1 MSVKRVIP
9 KNVTRLPEKS
19 NICPS
24 DNEPSV
30 RSKIGITIQMLKKL
44 GKIQQNISLPDKCL
58 APPRHD
64 GSQEIAKQL
73 INIESVIPW
82 AFFFLL
88 HCPHRLRIYLY
99 LMKAALDLVLKL
111 LARQRDRRFIR
122 LYLLLAAIILACVA
136 TWFLDLIAFRT
147 SLYASSSLVRI
158 ITDMI
163 SWVAVFTLIRLL
175 PYAFSLRSSRLLEEI
190 EMRKK
195 IESDLQ
201 VKNILVEESKR
212 LFKNVFDHSA
222 VGVALV
228 SPDGRWLNVNQSIC
242 DMLGYSKDE
251 LVKSSFQDITH
262 PDDLAAD
269 LAFVN
274 QMLQKERE
282 TYQMEKRYIRK
293 DGATIWV
300 LLSVS
305 LTWQEGKP
313 AFFISQLA
321 DISAQ
326 RQLQTEVERKNAEL
340 EAHIV
345 KINEFNRIV
354 AHNLRGP
361 ASTLI
366 NMADFLEK
374 NRNEDDR
381 DFMLSKV
388 KDTSVLII
396 HTLNDLKDLL
406 EIQIRQED
414 PSTAY
419 PFKDALYNSMQM
431 LEGEVK
437 CSNALVNVQF
447 DVEEVCFP
455 KAYLDSVFYNLL
467 SNAIKYR
474 HIGKAP
480 VIDVGTMAV
489 NGHVVLTVKDNGIG
503 IDMQK
508 HGQDIFKYKKVFH
521 KGYDSNGVGLF
532 LTRSQLEANNGK
544 IEVESAVDQGT
555 TFRVYFEKNTIS

>member
-1 MSVKRVIP
+1 
-9 KNVTRLPEKS
+9 
-19 NICPS
+19 
-24 DNEPSV
+24 
-30 RSKIGITIQMLKKL
+30 
-44 GKIQQNISLPDKCL
+44 
-58 APPRHD
+58 
-64 GSQEIAKQL
+64 
-73 INIESVIPW
+73 
-82 AFFFLL
+82 
-88 HCPHRLRIYLY
+88 
-99 LMKAALDLVLKL
+99 MKAAFDLFLKL
-111 LARQRDRRFIR
+111 LARQRERRFIR
-122 LYLLLAAIILACVA
+122 LYLLFAALIIACTA
-136 TWFLDLIAFRT
+136 TWFLDLIAFR
-147 SLYASSSLVRI
+147 SPVYRLSSLVRI
-158 ITDMI
+158 MTGIF
-163 SWVAVFTLIRLL
+163 SWVSLFTLVLIL
-175 PYAFSLRSSRLLEEI
+175 PYALSLRSSRLLAEI

-201 VKNILVEESKR
+201 VKNILVEESKK
-212 LFKNVFDHSA
+212 LFKNVFDYSA

-242 DMLGYSKDE
+242 EMLGYSKEE
-251 LVKSSFQDITH
+251 LLKASFQDITH
-262 PDDLAAD
+262 PDDLAED

-282 TYQMEKRYIRK
+282 SYQMEKRYIRK
-293 DGATIWV
+293 DGDIIWV
-300 LLSVS
+300 PLSVS

-321 DISAQ
+321 DITAKK
-326 RQLQTEVERKNAEL
+326 QLQTEVEKKNAEL

-374 NRNEDDR
+374 NKNEDDR
-381 DFMLSKV
+381 NFLLSKV
-388 KDTSVLII
+388 KDTSLLII

-406 EIQIRQED
+406 EIQIRQEAQ
-414 PSTAY
+414 PVAH
-419 PFKDALYNSMQM
+419 PFSDALQNSLQM
-431 LEGEVK
+431 LKDEVK
-437 CSNALVNVQF
+437 GSAAVVNVNF
-447 DVEEVCFP
+447 DVEDVCFP

-467 SNAIKYR
+467 SNALKYR
-474 HIGKAP
+474 HAGKAP
-480 VIDVGTMAV
+480 EIEIGTVAK
-489 NGHVVLTVKDNGIG
+489 NGHIILTVKDNGIG

-544 IEVESAVDQGT
+544 IEVESVVDAGT
-555 TFRVYFEKNTIS
+555 TFRVYFEKNTHR

>member
-1 MSVKRVIP
+1 
-9 KNVTRLPEKS
+9 
-19 NICPS
+19 
-24 DNEPSV
+24 
-30 RSKIGITIQMLKKL
+30 
-44 GKIQQNISLPDKCL
+44 
-58 APPRHD
+58 
-64 GSQEIAKQL
+64 
-73 INIESVIPW
+73 
-82 AFFFLL
+82 
-88 HCPHRLRIYLY
+88 
-99 LMKAALDLVLKL
+99 MKAALDLVLKL
-111 LARQRDRRFIR
+111 LARQRERRFTR
-122 LYLLLAAIILACVA
+122 LYLLLAAIMLACAA
-136 TWFLDLIAFRT
+136 TWLLDFIAFRT
-147 SLYASSSLVRI
+147 SVYQSSSLARI
-158 ITDMI
+158 ITDTV
-163 SWVAVFTLIRLL
+163 SWIAVFTLIQLL
-175 PYAFSLRSSRLLEEI
+175 PYAFSLKSSRLLEEI

-242 DMLGYSKDE
+242 DMLGYSKEE
-251 LVKSSFQDITH
+251 LVKSSFQEITH

-269 LAFVN
+269 LAFVS
-274 QMLQKERE
+274 QMLQKDRE

-321 DISAQ
+321 DITAQ

-374 NRNEDDR
+374 NRNEEDR
-381 DFMLSKV
+381 EFLLSKV
-388 KDTSVLII
+388 KDTSMLII

-406 EIQIRQED
+406 EIQISQEEL
-414 PSTAY
+414 STAY
-419 PFKDALYNSMQM
+419 PFKDALHNCLQM
-431 LEGEVK
+431 LEGEMK
-437 CSNALVNVQF
+437 GSDALVNVQF

-467 SNAIKYR
+467 SNALKYR
-474 HIGKAP
+474 HMGKAP
-480 VIDVGTMAV
+480 VIDIGTAAV

-521 KGYDSNGVGLF
+521 KGYESNGVGLF

-555 TFRVYFEKNTIS
+555 IFRVYFEKNKN

>member
-1 MSVKRVIP
+1 
-9 KNVTRLPEKS
+9 
-19 NICPS
+19 
-24 DNEPSV
+24 
-30 RSKIGITIQMLKKL
+30 
-44 GKIQQNISLPDKCL
+44 
-58 APPRHD
+58 
-64 GSQEIAKQL
+64 
-73 INIESVIPW
+73 
-82 AFFFLL
+82 
-88 HCPHRLRIYLY
+88 
-99 LMKAALDLVLKL
+99 MKAAFDLFLKL
-111 LARQRDRRFIR
+111 LALQRERRFIR
-122 LYLLLAAIILACVA
+122 LYLLFAAFVVACVA
-136 TWFLDLIAFRT
+136 TWFLDLIAFR
-147 SLYASSSLVRI
+147 SPVHRLSSPVRI
-158 ITDMI
+158 ITAIVSWI
-163 SWVAVFTLIRLL
+163 SLFALVLLL

-190 EMRKK
+190 EMRKR

-212 LFKNVFDHSA
+212 LFKNVFDYSA
-222 VGVALV
+222 IGVALV
-228 SPDGRWLNVNQSIC
+228 NPDGRWLNVNQATC
-242 DMLGYSKDE
+242 DMLGYTKEE
-251 LVKSSFQDITH
+251 LLRTSFQAITH

-282 TYQMEKRYIRK
+282 TYQMEKRYFRK
-293 DGATIWV
+293 DGETIWV

-313 AFFISQLA
+313 AFFISQLI
-321 DISAQ
+321 DITAK
-326 RQLQTEVERKNAEL
+326 RQLQMEVEKKNAEL

-374 NRNEDDR
+374 NKNEEDRN
-381 DFMLSKV
+381 FLLSKV
-388 KDTSVLII
+388 KDTSLLII

-406 EIQIRQED
+406 EIQINQEPQSD
-414 PSTAY
+414 AH
-419 PFKDALYNSMQM
+419 PFKDALQNSLQM
-431 LEGEVK
+431 LEDEMKV
-437 CSNALVNVQF
+437 STAVLNVQF

-467 SNAIKYR
+467 SNALKYR
-474 HIGKAP
+474 HAGKSP
-480 VIDVGTMAV
+480 VINIGTTAV
-489 NGHVVLTVKDNGIG
+489 NGHVILTVKDNGIG

-544 IEVESAVDQGT
+544 IEVESAVNEGT
-555 TFRVYFEKNTIS
+555 TFRVYFEKNTTI

>member
-1 MSVKRVIP
+1 
-9 KNVTRLPEKS
+9 
-19 NICPS
+19 
-24 DNEPSV
+24 
-30 RSKIGITIQMLKKL
+30 
-44 GKIQQNISLPDKCL
+44 
-58 APPRHD
+58 
-64 GSQEIAKQL
+64 
-73 INIESVIPW
+73 
-82 AFFFLL
+82 
-88 HCPHRLRIYLY
+88 
-99 LMKAALDLVLKL
+99 MKAALDLVLKL

-147 SLYASSSLVRI
+147 SLYSSSSLVRI

-474 HIGKAP
+474 HTGKAP

>member
-1 MSVKRVIP
+1 
-9 KNVTRLPEKS
+9 
-19 NICPS
+19 
-24 DNEPSV
+24 
-30 RSKIGITIQMLKKL
+30 
-44 GKIQQNISLPDKCL
+44 
-58 APPRHD
+58 
-64 GSQEIAKQL
+64 
-73 INIESVIPW
+73 
-82 AFFFLL
+82 
-88 HCPHRLRIYLY
+88 
-99 LMKAALDLVLKL
+99 MKVALDLFLKL
-111 LARQRDRRFIR
+111 LARQRERRFIR
-122 LYLLLAAIILACVA
+122 LYLLFAAIVLACAA
-136 TWFLDLIAFRT
+136 TWLLDLIAFRT
-147 SLYASSSLVRI
+147 RVHQPSYLARI
-158 ITDMI
+158 ITDVI
-163 SWVAVFTLIRLL
+163 SWISVFTLIRLL
-175 PYAFSLRSSRLLEEI
+175 PYAFSLRSSRLLKEI

-212 LFKNVFDHSA
+212 LFKNVFDYSA

-242 DMLGYSKDE
+242 DMLGYSKDD
-251 LVKSSFQDITH
+251 LLKSSFQDITH

-274 QMLQKERE
+274 RMLQKEIE

-321 DISAQ
+321 DITAM
-326 RQLQTEVERKNAEL
+326 RQLQMEVEKKNAEL

-374 NRNEDDR
+374 SKNEQDR
-381 DFMLSKV
+381 DFLLSKV
-388 KDTSVLII
+388 KDTSLLII
-396 HTLNDLKDLL
+396 HTLNDLKELL
-406 EIQIRQED
+406 EIQIRQEE
-414 PSTAY
+414 SSAAY
-419 PFKDALYNSMQM
+419 PFKDALHNSLQM
-431 LEGEVK
+431 LENEMKGA
-437 CSNALVNVQF
+437 NALVNVQF
-447 DVEEVCFP
+447 GVEDVCFP

-467 SNAIKYR
+467 SNALKYR
-474 HIGKAP
+474 RAGKAP
-480 VIDVGTMAV
+480 IIYIGTEAM
-489 NGHVVLTVKDNGIG
+489 NGHVILTVRDNGIG

-544 IEVESAVDQGT
+544 IEVESAVDEGT
-555 TFRVYFEKNTIS
+555 TFRVYFEKHKHSI